1 MHALQETLFAA
12 HAGSTG
18 ALAGKEEASKA
29 EKEKERQKEAERND
43 ERERRKARTASAS
56 ASATNVCTHLVW
68 QFLTQ
73 QQLQLNQLE
82 V

>member
-1 MHALQETLFAA
+1 VHALQETLFAA

-43 ERERRKARTASAS
+43 ERERRKARTASA
-56 ASATNVCTHLVW
+56 TNVCMHLVW